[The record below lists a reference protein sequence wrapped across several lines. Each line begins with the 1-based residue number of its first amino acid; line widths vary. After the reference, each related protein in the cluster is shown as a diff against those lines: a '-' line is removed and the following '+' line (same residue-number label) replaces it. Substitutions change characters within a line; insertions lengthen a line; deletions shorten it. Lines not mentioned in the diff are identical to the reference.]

1 QVAAA
6 TAFGL
11 IKPSA
16 VSVKMESIGNR
27 DMSSTDFNRLICTL
41 GSNNSE
47 KEDGGGLI
55 LRPRDVIAWD
65 EITTDILFSA
75 SRVEKMLMVY
85 ANIAVVY
92 ESLDNKIVK
101 PELQRKRFWK
111 L

>member
-1 QVAAA
+1 
-6 TAFGL
+6 
-11 IKPSA
+11 
-16 VSVKMESIGNR
+16 MESIENG
-27 DMSSTDFNRLICTL
+27 DMSSTAFNRLICTL

-92 ESLDNKIVK
+92 ESLDNKIFLSEGRGCIGCVSHTEASALVGLIK
-101 PELQRKRFWK
+101 PDT
-111 L
+111 